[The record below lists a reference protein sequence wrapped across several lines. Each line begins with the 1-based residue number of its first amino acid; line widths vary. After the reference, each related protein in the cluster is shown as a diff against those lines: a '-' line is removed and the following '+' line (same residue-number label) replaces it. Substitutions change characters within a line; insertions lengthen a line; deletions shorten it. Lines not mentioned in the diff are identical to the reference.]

1 MSDRIVGL
9 LGVLTTLAVPLP
21 GVTNQASIA
30 LRLEAIHAMA
40 ELDLALV
47 SCMRADLGITNRR
60 APRRSGH
67 ESRSH
72 SWPIGWRSVQLI
84 AKAHKHLSPRY
95 ERGMSDRSQLRT
107 LSILCLPLTPTST
120 RAHSHFT

>member
-47 SCMRADLGITNRR
+47 SC
-60 APRRSGH
+60 
-67 ESRSH
+67 
-72 SWPIGWRSVQLI
+72 
-84 AKAHKHLSPRY
+84 
-95 ERGMSDRSQLRT
+95 
-107 LSILCLPLTPTST
+107 
-120 RAHSHFT
+120 